1 MTEENYYKTLE
12 VATDATGDQI
22 KRAYRKMAKKYHT
35 DVNSAPDAEI
45 SFKAAGAAYKV
56 LGDPVKRLAYDR
68 FVAEKSHAT
77 HGAEQKAQ
85 KAKEQQRR
93 DAEKKGPWQQR
104 RDAEQKAKEQQR
116 RDLEQKVKE
125 QQRRDAERKAK
136 EQQRRDAEQKAKEQQ
151 RRDVEQEANMEYLNK
166 QAFMILNFGI
176 IDIFVIRRKQRYH
189 STQLNQDDNANIDTP
204 RPKSKILQLVQ
215 LEKIIQR
222 LSFYLAIA
230 FLICTVIIAQIYG
243 SIWNLVAI
251 LGTPIIW
258 RLSYLILN
266 LLKKI

>member
-22 KRAYRKMAKKYHT
+22 KRAYRKMAKKYHP

-93 DAEKKGPWQQR
+93 DAEQKGPW
-104 RDAEQKAKEQQR
+104 
-116 RDLEQKVKE
+116 
-125 QQRRDAERKAK
+125 
-136 EQQRRDAEQKAKEQQ
+136 QQRRDAEQKAKEQQ

-176 IDIFVIRRKQRYH
+176 IDIFVIRRKQRYQ

-204 RPKSKILQLVQ
+204 RPKSKNLQLVQ

>member
-1 MTEENYYKTLE
+1 MTEENFYKTLE

-22 KRAYRKMAKKYHT
+22 KRAYRKMAKKYHP

-116 RDLEQKVKE
+116 RD
-125 QQRRDAERKAK
+125 AERKAK
-136 EQQRRDAEQKAKEQQ
+136 EQQRRDAEKKAKEQQ

-204 RPKSKILQLVQ
+204 RPKSKNLQLVQ

>member
-1 MTEENYYKTLE
+1 M
-12 VATDATGDQI
+12 
-22 KRAYRKMAKKYHT
+22 R
-35 DVNSAPDAEI
+35 
-45 SFKAAGAAYKV
+45 
-56 LGDPVKRLAYDR
+56 
-68 FVAEKSHAT
+68 
-77 HGAEQKAQ
+77 
-85 KAKEQQRR
+85 
-93 DAEKKGPWQQR
+93 
-104 RDAEQKAKEQQR
+104 
-116 RDLEQKVKE
+116 
-125 QQRRDAERKAK
+125 
-136 EQQRRDAEQKAKEQQ
+136 QQ

-176 IDIFVIRRKQRYH
+176 IDIFVIRRKQKYQ

>member
-22 KRAYRKMAKKYHT
+22 KRAYRKMAKKYHP

-77 HGAEQKAQ
+77 HGAEQKA
-85 KAKEQQRR
+85 
-93 DAEKKGPWQQR
+93 
-104 RDAEQKAKEQQR
+104 
-116 RDLEQKVKE
+116 
-125 QQRRDAERKAK
+125 RKAK

-251 LGTPIIW
+251 LGTPIVW

>member
-22 KRAYRKMAKKYHT
+22 KRAYRKMAKKYHP

-93 DAEKKGPWQQR
+93 DAEQKGPW
-104 RDAEQKAKEQQR
+104 
-116 RDLEQKVKE
+116 
-125 QQRRDAERKAK
+125 
-136 EQQRRDAEQKAKEQQ
+136 QQRRDAEQKAKEQQ

-222 LSFYLAIA
+222 LSFYIAIA

>member
-22 KRAYRKMAKKYHT
+22 KRAYRKMAKKYHP

-93 DAEKKGPWQQR
+93 DAEKKGPW
-104 RDAEQKAKEQQR
+104 
-116 RDLEQKVKE
+116 
-125 QQRRDAERKAK
+125 
-136 EQQRRDAEQKAKEQQ
+136 QQRRDAEQKAKEQQ

>member
-1 MTEENYYKTLE
+1 MTEKNFYETLE

-22 KRAYRKMAKKYHT
+22 KRAYRKMAKKYHP

-93 DAEKKGPWQQR
+93 DAE
-104 RDAEQKAKEQQR
+104 QKAKEQQR

-136 EQQRRDAEQKAKEQQ
+136 EQQRRDAEKKAKEQQ

>member
-22 KRAYRKMAKKYHT
+22 KRAYRKMAKKYHP

-93 DAEKKGPWQQR
+93 DAEQKGPW
-104 RDAEQKAKEQQR
+104 
-116 RDLEQKVKE
+116 
-125 QQRRDAERKAK
+125 
-136 EQQRRDAEQKAKEQQ
+136 QQRRDAEQKAKEQQ

-176 IDIFVIRRKQRYH
+176 IDIFVIRRKQKYQ

>member
-1 MTEENYYKTLE
+1 MTEENFYKTLE

-22 KRAYRKMAKKYHT
+22 KRAYRKMAKKYHP

-93 DAEKKGPWQQR
+93 DAE
-104 RDAEQKAKEQQR
+104 
-116 RDLEQKVKE
+116 
-125 QQRRDAERKAK
+125 RKAK
-136 EQQRRDAEQKAKEQQ
+136 EQQRRDAEKKAKEQQ

-176 IDIFVIRRKQRYH
+176 IDIFVIRRKQKYQ

>member
-1 MTEENYYKTLE
+1 MTEENFYKTLE

-22 KRAYRKMAKKYHT
+22 KRAYRKMAKKYHP
-35 DVNSAPDAEI
+35 DVNSAPDAET

-68 FVAEKSHAT
+68 FVAEKTHAT

-116 RDLEQKVKE
+116 RD
-125 QQRRDAERKAK
+125 AERKAK
-136 EQQRRDAEQKAKEQQ
+136 EQQRRDAEKKAKEQQ

>member
-22 KRAYRKMAKKYHT
+22 KRAYRKMAKKYHP

-93 DAEKKGPWQQR
+93 DAEQKGPW
-104 RDAEQKAKEQQR
+104 
-116 RDLEQKVKE
+116 
-125 QQRRDAERKAK
+125 
-136 EQQRRDAEQKAKEQQ
+136 QQRRDAEQKAKEQQ

-176 IDIFVIRRKQRYH
+176 IDIFVIRRKQKYQ

-204 RPKSKILQLVQ
+204 RPKSKNLQLVQ

>member
-1 MTEENYYKTLE
+1 MTEENFYKTLE

-22 KRAYRKMAKKYHT
+22 KRAYRKMAKKYHP
-35 DVNSAPDAEI
+35 DVNSAPDAET

-68 FVAEKSHAT
+68 FVAEKTHAT

-93 DAEKKGPWQQR
+93 DAE
-104 RDAEQKAKEQQR
+104 
-116 RDLEQKVKE
+116 
-125 QQRRDAERKAK
+125 RKAK
-136 EQQRRDAEQKAKEQQ
+136 EQQRRDAEKKAKEQQ

-176 IDIFVIRRKQRYH
+176 IDIFVIRRKQKYQ

-222 LSFYLAIA
+222 LSFYIAIA

>member
-22 KRAYRKMAKKYHT
+22 KRAYRKMAKKYHP

-68 FVAEKSHAT
+68 FVAEKSQAT

-116 RDLEQKVKE
+116 RD
-125 QQRRDAERKAK
+125 AERKAK
-136 EQQRRDAEQKAKEQQ
+136 EQQRRDAEKKAKEQQ